1 MKQDEISIKTQKRLG
16 KILKVSFDIFL
27 QKGYANT
34 SLSDIVAQSGG
45 SLSTIYKH
53 FKNKEG
59 LFKAIL
65 ETGVKK
71 FYKKINEK
79 IDLNE
84 NLSIEE
90 FLYRFS
96 NIYFD
101 MVLSDTSIRLYRL
114 VFSEVA
120 TKDIDLKK
128 IMYEYEIKSINK
140 VLFDFFKKEQNVD
153 KFVDKDLETV
163 AMSFW
168 FSVREP
174 FFYKKILFNQ
184 AVNLSKKQKD
194 RHIRKKI
201 EIFLHGNLK

>member
-53 FKNKEG
+53 FTNKEG

-128 IMYEYEIKSINK
+128 
-140 VLFDFFKKEQNVD
+140 LC
-153 KFVDKDLETV
+153 
-163 AMSFW
+163 MSM
-168 FSVREP
+168 
-174 FFYKKILFNQ
+174 K
-184 AVNLSKKQKD
+184 
-194 RHIRKKI
+194 
-201 EIFLHGNLK
+201 